1 LFNIPISVGTIH
13 NRLQSAAGRACA
25 INRSQTLSAIRVGLH
40 DEIFQGS
47 MPVLAGVDA
56 ASTYCYLLAD
66 AELQRDNQDE
76 NLASIRM
83 RKGRRWRE
91 EGRA

>member
-1 LFNIPISVGTIH
+1 
-13 NRLQSAAGRACA
+13 
-25 INRSQTLSAIRVGLH
+25 
-40 DEIFQGS
+40 

-66 AELQRDNQDE
+66 AELQRDNQYE

-83 RKGRRWRE
+83 RMSG
-91 EGRA
+91 AIL